1 MVAIISESARRASPE
16 GFVNRSPAIQGCA
29 PPALRSRSGGR
40 LALRDQALI
49 EPRRP
54 LVPRRNEGGMS
65 HDPGL
70 SFKRPELGV
79 LLDIWRS
86 KRQGRPMPARADLS
100 PFYRG
105 RLLETIVEVNSWVV
119 RERAPLR
126 IFSRTGHHRN
136 EIYNYDGV
144 LLPLSADGETVNMVL
159 GALLFTMDR
168 NAEPSDA

>member
-1 MVAIISESARRASPE
+1 
-16 GFVNRSPAIQGCA
+16 
-29 PPALRSRSGGR
+29 
-40 LALRDQALI
+40 LI

-54 LVPRRNEGGMS
+54 LVPRRNEGGMR

-100 PFYRG
+100 PFDLKAHLGNLILVDVEPDPIRFRYRLVGTAITTIVNRDATGCYFEDLYSG
-105 RLLETIVEVNSWVV
+105 RLLETIMGVNSWVV

-126 IFSRTGHHRN
+126 IFSRTGHYRN